1 MNEKLAQM
9 LLYVAQKLAGDRCNG
24 KTKIHKIL
32 FFSDFEAYRQTGQS
46 ISGENYIKYDQGPF
60 LPAVEPTVQK
70 MTNRNLAAWELPND
84 SGEIRLALR
93 TTAIK
98 TNLLSEREIAIIDST
113 ISGFWGWSAG
123 AVSNRS
129 HRLFGW
135 LTTPNGQVIAYNSSY
150 VGDPR
155 PLNHEENAW
164 ALDLIG
170 RYREWKREKAEYCP

>member
-9 LLYVAQKLAGDRCNG
+9 LLYVAHGLAGDKWNG

-32 FFSDFEAYRQTGQS
+32 FFSDFEAFRQTGRS
-46 ISGENYIKYDQGPF
+46 ISGEEYVKYDQGPF
-60 LPAVEPTVQK
+60 LPSVDTTVQK
-70 MTNRNLAAWELPND
+70 MANRNLASWEPPNQW
-84 SGEIRLALR
+84 GEIQLVSR
-93 TTAIK
+93 TMTPR
-98 TNLLSEREIAIIDST
+98 TDLLSEQEIAIIDST
-113 ISGFWGWSAG
+113 IKRFWGWTAR

-135 LTTPNGQVIAYNSSY
+135 LTTPNGQVIPYNSAY

-155 PLNHEENAW
+155 PLDEDENAW